1 MPYSTSIGL
10 DVHARSISA
19 AAYIFETG
27 ELVEATFGYDAE
39 AVAKWAEGLPE
50 PKAALYESGPTGFD
64 LKRKLDALGLPCH
77 VGAVSKMRKAP
88 GDRVKTDR
96 RDAAYLARL
105 LMVGDYVEC
114 VPPTPRME
122 AARDLSRI
130 REDAREDLMDARHQL
145 SKMLLRHGYVWPAGR
160 ASWTKAHRDWLK
172 GIHLAEPTAQYVLE
186 EYMERIRE
194 CEARKARLDEAIA
207 DRAKEEDVAGI
218 VQRLCLLRGIS
229 TLTAFGIAAEIGD
242 FARFRTAQ
250 GFMSYVGLVPSE
262 YSSGSSVAR
271 GPITKT
277 GNSHVRRLL
286 EGQHAAPQPGPASQE
301 ARQEG
306 LRREHSGR
314 PRACG
319 LRLGARPVRIACG
332 PCCPPTCTIQPIH
345 IPARASAP
353 SLTGHIPAARLQSE
367 ARGEIRGSAMH
378 SGSRLRPAASAYR
391 RF

>member
-186 EYMERIRE
+186 EYMERVRE

-229 TLTAFGIAAEIGD
+229 TLTAFGIAAEIG
-242 FARFRTAQ
+242 
-250 GFMSYVGLVPSE
+250 PSRR
-262 YSSGSSVAR
+262 R
-271 GPITKT
+271 GT
-277 GNSHVRRLL
+277 
-286 EGQHAAPQPGPASQE
+286 
-301 ARQEG
+301 
-306 LRREHSGR
+306 
-314 PRACG
+314 
-319 LRLGARPVRIACG
+319 
-332 PCCPPTCTIQPIH
+332 PT
-345 IPARASAP
+345 
-353 SLTGHIPAARLQSE
+353 
-367 ARGEIRGSAMH
+367 
-378 SGSRLRPAASAYR
+378 
-391 RF
+391 

>member
-286 EGQHAAPQPGPASQE
+286 VEAAWQHSRPLSPASDSMQPPQGVPPE
-301 ARQEG
+301 AAGIAAKANMRLHSRALH
-306 LRREHSGR
+306 LRRRGKK
-314 PRACG
+314 ACVANIAV
-319 LRLGARPVRIACG
+319 ARELAGFVWALALCG
-332 PCCPPTCTIQPIH
+332 
-345 IPARASAP
+345 
-353 SLTGHIPAARLQSE
+353 
-367 ARGEIRGSAMH
+367 
-378 SGSRLRPAASAYR
+378 
-391 RF
+391 